1 MPDCSYTVL
10 LDSHLNPAY
19 TAATLADD
27 AGWRAGTFRRLS
39 SFRSEWALLLAIT
52 ALAALLRFPAIGRV
66 PPGLYQ
72 DEAWNGLDALRVL
85 AGERPLYFAAN
96 NGREPLFIY
105 LVALAVG
112 ALGRSPGAIRI
123 VAAVLGTLTIPATYA
138 LGRVWFN
145 RRVGLLAAAILAVT
159 FWHVHLSRVGFRAIA
174 LPLVAGAALAAAW
187 HGLRVETHRSAQG
200 DTNDVI
206 LSAAKHPRSEASGW
220 LVLGGVLYGLTFYT
234 YLAARFT
241 PLALGLFGLY
251 LIRSRSASGNFRLRP
266 LVWFLAPALIV
277 AAPLAIYALLYPE
290 VVFARA
296 GEVLIT
302 NPAINKGDLWGTLG
316 RQTLAVLGMFTF
328 RGDSIQRHN
337 LAGRPVFD
345 PLLALAFTAGVAWCL
360 IRFRREPAA
369 ALALLWTGVMLLPT
383 LLAEDAP
390 HFLRAVGVLP
400 VVAIFPALGLD
411 AAWTWAGRTGRGWL
425 GAALAILAL
434 ATGLA
439 LTVRDYFGRYASDPV
454 TGYYFQSAAAD
465 LAAEVNRATGAGWDG
480 IGLGAPERAPGPG
493 QQAVLAQRF
502 WDSFASVRYL
512 VPRSAGRGV
521 VVAGSPTQVPSDVPL
536 HLFLWPYE
544 PVRDYL
550 AALPNGVRIGARL
563 GPLARGDLEPKP
575 YALYVVYDVSATGP
589 LSAPAARFEQGIT
602 LLAAQVE
609 ITQLASGQAALQVQ
623 LDWSAAQPVA
633 EDYTAFVHVE
643 NGGQVVAQHDGP
655 PGDRALPTSWW
666 RPGDVIRDVHLVPL
680 ATPLGPGDRILVGLY
695 HPVTLQRLAVLGVSG
710 GPPGDSVEIK

>member
-1 MPDCSYTVL
+1 
-10 LDSHLNPAY
+10 
-19 TAATLADD
+19 
-27 AGWRAGTFRRLS
+27 
-39 SFRSEWALLLAIT
+39 LLAIT

-85 AGERPLYFAAN
+85 AGERPFYFAAN

-145 RRVGLLAAAILAVT
+145 RRVGLLAAAVLAVT

-174 LPLVAGAALAAAW
+174 LPLVAGAALAAGW
-187 HGLRVETHRSAQG
+187 HGLVGATPAHEGGRADLPSPTAVGEGPGVRAG
-200 DTNDVI
+200 D
-206 LSAAKHPRSEASGW
+206 RRW

-266 LVWFLAPALIV
+266 LVWFVAPALIV
-277 AAPLAIYALLYPE
+277 VAPLAIYALLYPE

-328 RGDSIQRHN
+328 RGDGIQRHN

-345 PLLALAFTAGVAWCL
+345 PLLGLAFAAGVAWCL

-411 AAWTWAGRTGRGWL
+411 AVWRWAGRAGRGWL
-425 GAALAILAL
+425 GAALVILAL

-454 TGYYFQSAAAD
+454 TGYYFQSAAAN

-480 IGLGAPERAPGPG
+480 TGVHVPEWAPGPG
-493 QQAVLAQRF
+493 RQAVLAQRF

-512 VPRSAGRGV
+512 VPRPAGRGV
-521 VVAGSPTQVPSDVPL
+521 VVAGSPTQVPSEVPL

-575 YALYVVYDVSATGP
+575 YALYVVYDVGAASAVSTP
-589 LSAPAARFEQGIT
+589 IARFEQGIT

-609 ITQLASGQAALQVQ
+609 ATQLAPGQAALQVQ
-623 LDWSAAQPVA
+623 LDWSGAQPVA
-633 EDYTAFVHVE
+633 EDYAVFVHVE

-655 PGDRALPTSWW
+655 PGDGALPTSWW

-680 ATPLGPGDRILVGLY
+680 AAPLGPGDRILVGLY
-695 HPVTLQRLAVLGVSG
+695 HPVTLQRLAVLDVSG